1 LHLKREAEI
10 LFDCRGFVQRLLSSF
25 REKESYRHDF
35 VDSLS
40 LIDPLR
46 TKVAGAPNQMHRL
59 SYVYSLFRVFGVYL
73 LAERHIFEFSKSKMT
88 LQLREEYPSARDAIS
103 LLSNLRT
110 LNSNFFTG
118 GMPASESVTD
128 WPPLEDYASAL
139 CEMAGINTEVRE
151 QPYKS
156 AVGEF
161 AEAASTREHANYRLR
176 TWFLLLAYD
185 GLNLFCRHSRRLPLS
200 SFETAALEEIIASS
214 QPPAVT
220 TTALQVLECIRNYRS
235 KYFLNTRAN
244 LSMASAVAVLTSLS
258 NEL

>member
-1 LHLKREAEI
+1 MELHSDVDVLLLCASGQKRAVYEFAHRALSNEFPKISLTLYTDDELNFLSRSGSLFILHLKREAEI

-139 CEMAGINTEVRE
+139 CGGCF
-151 QPYKS
+151 Y
-156 AVGEF
+156 
-161 AEAASTREHANYRLR
+161 
-176 TWFLLLAYD
+176 
-185 GLNLFCRHSRRLPLS
+185 SRARKL
-200 SFETAALEEIIASS
+200 
-214 QPPAVT
+214 
-220 TTALQVLECIRNYRS
+220 
-235 KYFLNTRAN
+235 
-244 LSMASAVAVLTSLS
+244 
-258 NEL
+258 